1 MKRRKP
7 QRGRNILGPHIR
19 QARLRLSPEMS
30 QADLAAKLSVRG
42 LALDRV
48 TITRIENGKRFL
60 RDFEIRAI
68 ARVLRVSV
76 AFLFR
81 ESSDP
86 APHRR

>member
-1 MKRRKP
+1 
-7 QRGRNILGPHIR
+7 
-19 QARLRLSPEMS
+19 MS

-48 TITRIENGKRFL
+48 TVTRIENGKRFL

-86 APHRR
+86 ALHRR